1 MSPIFQQPHHICIV
15 VPDIAAAIR
24 TYESVG
30 IGPWRDYPPLSEYTE
45 LEMPN
50 EADVILEV
58 CKVKT
63 V

>member
-1 MSPIFQQPHHICIV
+1 M
-15 VPDIAAAIR
+15 PDIAAAIR

-30 IGPWRDYPPLSEYTE
+30 IGPWHDCPPLSEYTE

-58 CKVKT
+58 RKVKT